1 VIGWRERWD
10 DIIDRERDPSP
21 PVVRRVNGT
30 SVIAYSRARSGRLAG
45 VAAITFSSRPTGIG
59 RARLGRLETA
69 HGAVDTPQFMP
80 VGTQASVKSLT
91 PTDLRTAGTQI
102 LLANTYHLSLRPG
115 HERIAKLGGLHRFMG
130 WDGPILTD
138 SGGFQVFSLAHL
150 SRVDDDGVTFASHLD
165 GSSQRLTPERAIEI
179 QEALGSD
186 IAMAFDQLVDAT
198 LPAQQVAEAMARTH
212 AWAERCLTAHTQA
225 GQALFGIVQGGVDET
240 LRRESAAAI
249 AGMAF
254 DGIAIGGLSVG
265 ESKDEMAATLEV
277 VADALGD
284 DPRVRY
290 LMGVGAPPDF
300 FAAVERGI
308 DLFDCVLPTR
318 VARNGQVWT
327 RRGKL
332 NLRNARF
339 LDDPGPIDPEC
350 ACEACRNHSRAYVA
364 HLFRA
369 EELLAYRL
377 SSVHNVTYTLDLME
391 QIRGALADG
400 SFASLRE
407 VVAAQFSSAGA
418 GSISRR

>member
-1 VIGWRERWD
+1 M
-10 DIIDRERDPSP
+10 
-21 PVVRRVNGT
+21 VRRVNGT
-30 SVIAYSRARSGRLAG
+30 SVIAYFRARSGRLAG

-59 RARLGRLETA
+59 RARLGRLQTP

-115 HERIAKLGGLHRFMG
+115 HERIARLGGLHRFMG

-198 LPAQQVAEAMARTH
+198 LPAREVARAMSAPTAGRNAAWPPAR
-212 AWAERCLTAHTQA
+212 RPD
-225 GQALFGIVQGGVDET
+225 QALFGIVQGGVDAA
-240 LRRESAAAI
+240 LRRQSAAAI
-249 AGMAF
+249 AGMPF

-265 ESKDEMAATLEV
+265 ESKAEMAATLEV
-277 VADALGD
+277 VAEALGD

-318 VARNGQVWT
+318 VARNGQLWT
-327 RRGKL
+327 QRAASSTCATRASWTTPARSTRSAAARRAATTRAPTSRTCSG
-332 NLRNARF
+332 RRSCSRIGS
-339 LDDPGPIDPEC
+339 PRSITSPI
-350 ACEACRNHSRAYVA
+350 
-364 HLFRA
+364 
-369 EELLAYRL
+369 L
-377 SSVHNVTYTLDLME
+377 ST
-391 QIRGALADG
+391 
-400 SFASLRE
+400 
-407 VVAAQFSSAGA
+407 
-418 GSISRR
+418 